1 MFNKITN
8 LFGGNSNSN
17 SNHQQQQQ
25 PQQHQQIPQQQR
37 LNTSNRM
44 PQMQM
49 YQQQY
54 PMQQQAFPQ
63 QQQMMYQQQ
72 MDYQMP
78 AVYQLTPELEQWRHT
93 EDAVVH
99 AEKKETKESD
109 AVLPKASEC
118 IDFKATFDSQP
129 LVHLLTSQR
138 KGLMVSVNETKMD
151 NLDKD
156 TCKADIICVIDVSGS
171 MHGDKLANVKSTL
184 NYLLEVLHGSRLAI
198 VIFNTNAS
206 ILMSF
211 KTVNDDN
218 IPRIKKIIEYIH
230 ELNSTN
236 ITAGVHLAQTL
247 LGNRSTKNEVAS
259 LFLLSDGQHN
269 QGPIN
274 NDLLFNGDFARSK
287 AEYTLHCF
295 GYGDDHDAK
304 LMQSMAE
311 RKAGNYYFVN
321 DIKRVDECFVDCLGM
336 VTTSIA
342 SKGKITFKILPT
354 AFFPEIRI
362 VNTYSPYFTRVNDT
376 TVTIDLANIYAG
388 FKKDYVMEV
397 ELDAAKKP
405 IEQPVQA
412 IIAQMILEFRE
423 LGNPEVVKVER
434 EFRID
439 IVPQS
444 QAASVQTNLEVR
456 KNFLRVLG
464 AQTMKE
470 AEQMRSS
477 GKQKEA
483 IEHLKKFK
491 VQLAS
496 ESVLAHDDLVSS
508 LSEEMDN
515 IIKMIENDLAG
526 RANAFKT
533 ENFMMQQMNVYQNQC
548 SAPIFEQKAMFANK
562 KQATNMMNL
571 KASKK

>member
-54 PMQQQAFPQ
+54 PMQQQQAFPQ

-184 NYLLEVLHGSRLAI
+184 NYLLEVLHGL
-198 VIFNTNAS
+198 
-206 ILMSF
+206 
-211 KTVNDDN
+211 
-218 IPRIKKIIEYIH
+218 
-230 ELNSTN
+230 
-236 ITAGVHLAQTL
+236 
-247 LGNRSTKNEVAS
+247 
-259 LFLLSDGQHN
+259 
-269 QGPIN
+269 
-274 NDLLFNGDFARSK
+274 
-287 AEYTLHCF
+287 
-295 GYGDDHDAK
+295 
-304 LMQSMAE
+304 
-311 RKAGNYYFVN
+311 
-321 DIKRVDECFVDCLGM
+321 
-336 VTTSIA
+336 
-342 SKGKITFKILPT
+342 
-354 AFFPEIRI
+354 
-362 VNTYSPYFTRVNDT
+362 TR
-376 TVTIDLANIYAG
+376 
-388 FKKDYVMEV
+388 M
-397 ELDAAKKP
+397 
-405 IEQPVQA
+405 
-412 IIAQMILEFRE
+412 
-423 LGNPEVVKVER
+423 
-434 EFRID
+434 
-439 IVPQS
+439 
-444 QAASVQTNLEVR
+444 
-456 KNFLRVLG
+456 
-464 AQTMKE
+464 
-470 AEQMRSS
+470 
-477 GKQKEA
+477 
-483 IEHLKKFK
+483 
-491 VQLAS
+491 LAS
-496 ESVLAHDDLVSS
+496 
-508 LSEEMDN
+508 
-515 IIKMIENDLAG
+515 
-526 RANAFKT
+526 
-533 ENFMMQQMNVYQNQC
+533 
-548 SAPIFEQKAMFANK
+548 
-562 KQATNMMNL
+562 
-571 KASKK
+571 